1 MTTTEFIQKQEER
14 LKTVDCFVKFSTIEQ
29 AQMIAGQLLD
39 NPLVCGVDFLVTG
52 DIDLRWQ
59 DQLPA
64 CGFYSIDSI
73 NSSATVR
80 TIAAAASSKYTLLY
94 TKDDELVLGYK
105 ALERFER
112 LAGDTGAG
120 MLYADHYHI
129 KAGKRAKA
137 PVIDYQMG
145 SLRDEFDFG
154 SVLFF
159 RTSALKES
167 ALRMSGDY
175 KVAGLYDLR
184 LKLSQRY
191 ALEHINEYLYTDVE
205 RDLRTSGEKIYDYCD
220 PRNVASQQ
228 EFEAACTSHLKDI
241 GAYLSYDMFTPE
253 CDKVVCYDGGESQW
267 PVECTVI
274 IPVLNRVRVIKDA
287 IDSVLMQDTDFKFNL
302 IVVDNH
308 STDGTTQA
316 IDEYAGDPRVIHI
329 IPERDDLG
337 IGGCWN
343 LAAFDD
349 RAGRFV
355 MGLDSDDLFAH
366 AHVLQAM
373 VDKFK
378 EGDNL
383 MAGPAMVVG
392 TYKVVNADLD
402 EIAPGIIDHHEWT
415 PANGRNNLLRVNGIG
430 GPRAFYTPIYR
441 DIALSNTSYG
451 EDYGMALMIS
461 RNYAIDRVWD
471 VMTLAR
477 RWDDNTDADLDIE
490 SENAN
495 NVYKDR
501 LRTWEI
507 KARIAQNKG
516 LKV

>member
-1 MTTTEFIQKQEER
+1 MNHVI
-14 LKTVDCFVKFSTIEQ
+14 DCFVKFSSIEQ
-29 AQMIAGQLLD
+29 ARMIAGQLLD
-39 NPLVCGVDFLVTG
+39 SELVCSVDFLVSGEVDPAWG
-52 DIDLRWQ
+52 DELYG
-59 DQLPA
+59 
-64 CGFYSIDSI
+64 CGFISIDSI
-73 NSSATVR
+73 CSSATVR
-80 TIAAAASSKYTLLY
+80 MIASAASSRYTLLY
-94 TKDDELVLGYK
+94 TKDDELQLGYK
-105 ALERFER
+105 AIER
-112 LAGDTGAG
+112 LVRLAEDSGAG
-120 MLYADHYHI
+120 MLYSDHYHI
-129 KAGKRAKA
+129 KNGVRAKA
-137 PVIDYQMG
+137 PVIDYQLG

-154 SVLFF
+154 SVLLFS
-159 RTSALKES
+159 TAALKES

-175 KVAGLYDLR
+175 KAAGLYDLR
-184 LKLSQRY
+184 LKLSQKY

-220 PRNVASQQ
+220 PRNVESQK
-228 EFEAACTSHLKDI
+228 ELEAACTAHLKDI

-253 CDKVVCYDGGESQW
+253 CDKVVCYEGSDGQW
-267 PVECTVI
+267 PVECSVI
-274 IPVLNRVRVIKDA
+274 IPVLNRARVIRDA
-287 IDSVLMQDTDFKFNL
+287 IDSVLMQEADFKFNV
-302 IVVDNH
+302 IIVDNH
-308 STDGTTQA
+308 STDGTSEA
-316 IDEYAGDPRVIHI
+316 IEEYADDDRVVHI

-343 LAAFDD
+343 LGAFDD
-349 RAGRFV
+349 RAGRFI
-355 MGLDSDDLFAH
+355 MGLDSDDLLATPH
-366 AHVLQAM
+366 ALQAM

-392 TYKVVNADLD
+392 TYKVVNADLE

-415 PANGRNNLLRVNGIG
+415 PDNGRNNLLRVNGIG

-441 DIALSNTSYG
+441 DIVLPNTSYG

-477 RWDDNTDADLDIE
+477 RWDDNTDADLDIDR
-490 SENAN
+490 ENAN

-501 LRTWEI
+501 LRTWEV

-516 LKV
+516 R

>member
-1 MTTTEFIQKQEER
+1 
-14 LKTVDCFVKFSTIEQ
+14 
-29 AQMIAGQLLD
+29 MIAGQLLD
-39 NPLVCGVDFLVTG
+39 SELVCSVDFLVSGEVDPAWG
-52 DIDLRWQ
+52 DELYG
-59 DQLPA
+59 
-64 CGFYSIDSI
+64 CGFISIDSI
-73 NSSATVR
+73 CSSATVR
-80 TIAAAASSKYTLLY
+80 MIASAASSRYTLLY

-105 ALERFER
+105 AIER
-112 LAGDTGAG
+112 LFRLAEDTGAG
-120 MLYADHYHI
+120 MLYSDHYHI
-129 KAGKRAKA
+129 KNGVRAKA
-137 PVIDYQMG
+137 PVIDYQLG

-154 SVLFF
+154 SVLLFN
-159 RTSALKES
+159 TAALKES
-167 ALRMSGDY
+167 ALRLSGDY
-175 KVAGLYDLR
+175 KAAGLYDLR

-191 ALEHINEYLYTDVE
+191 QLEHINEYLYTDVE

-220 PRNVASQQ
+220 PRNIESQK
-228 EFEAACTSHLKDI
+228 ELEAACTAHLKDI

-253 CDKVVCYDGGESQW
+253 CDKVVCYEGSDGQW
-267 PVECTVI
+267 PVECSVI
-274 IPVLNRVRVIKDA
+274 IPVLNRVRVIRDA
-287 IDSVLMQDTDFKFNL
+287 IDSVLMQQADFKFNV

-308 STDGTTQA
+308 STDGTSEV
-316 IDEYAGDPRVIHI
+316 IDLYADDERVVHI

-343 LAAFDD
+343 LGAFDD
-349 RAGRFV
+349 HAGRFI
-355 MGLDSDDLFAH
+355 MGLDSDDLLATPH
-366 AHVLQAM
+366 ALQAM

-392 TYKVVNADLD
+392 TYKVVNANLE

-415 PANGRNNLLRVNGIG
+415 PDNGRNNLLRVNGIG

-441 DIALSNTSYG
+441 DIVLPNTSYG

-461 RNYAIDRVWD
+461 RNYTIDRVWD

-477 RWDDNTDADLDIE
+477 RWDDNTDADLDIDR
-490 SENAN
+490 ENAN

-501 LRTWEI
+501 LRTWEV

-516 LKV
+516 R

>member
-1 MTTTEFIQKQEER
+1 MTTEFIQKQEER
-14 LKTVDCFVKFSTIEQ
+14 FKTIDCLIKFSTVEQ
-29 AQMIAGQLLD
+29 AQMIAEQLLD

-52 DIDLRWQ
+52 DIDPQWQ
-59 DQLPA
+59 DALPA

-73 NSSATVR
+73 YSTATMR

-94 TKDDELVLGYK
+94 IKDDELQLGYK
-105 ALERFER
+105 AIERFER
-112 LAGDTGAG
+112 IARDTGAG
-120 MLYADHYHI
+120 MLYSDHYHI
-129 KAGKRAKA
+129 KGGECKKA
-137 PVIDYQMG
+137 PVIDYQLG
-145 SLRDEFDFG
+145 SVRDEFDFG

-159 RTSALKES
+159 RSAALKES
-167 ALRMSGDY
+167 ALRLSGDY
-175 KVAGLYDLR
+175 KAAGLYDLR
-184 LKLSQRY
+184 LKLSQKY

-220 PRNVASQQ
+220 TRNIESQK
-228 EFEAACTSHLKDI
+228 ELEAAVTSHLKDI
-241 GAYLSYDMFTPE
+241 GAYLSYEMFSPDA
-253 CDKVVCYDGGESQW
+253 DKVVCYEGGESQW
-267 PVECTVI
+267 HVECTVI

-287 IDSVLMQDTDFKFNL
+287 INSILMQETDFDFNV
-302 IVVDNH
+302 IIVDNH

-316 IDEYAGDPRVIHI
+316 IDEFANDPRVIHI

-343 LAAFDD
+343 LAAFDP
-349 RAGRFV
+349 RAGRFI

-415 PANGRNNLLRVNGIG
+415 PQNGRNNLLRVNGIG

-441 DIALSNTSYG
+441 DIVLPNSSYG

-490 SENAN
+490 QENKN

-516 LKV
+516 

>member
-1 MTTTEFIQKQEER
+1 MN
-14 LKTVDCFVKFSTIEQ
+14 KTMNRVIDCFAKFSSIEQ
-29 AQMIAGQLLD
+29 AGMIADQLLD
-39 NPLVCGVDFLVTG
+39 SELVCSVDFLVEG
-52 DIDLRWQ
+52 EVDPSWPDV
-59 DQLPA
+59 LPG
-64 CGFYSIDSI
+64 CGFYSVDAIT
-73 NSSATVR
+73 SSSTMR
-80 TIAAAASSKYTLLY
+80 TIAQAASSKYTLLY
-94 TKDDELVLGYK
+94 TKGDVLQLGYK
-105 ALERFER
+105 AIERLER

-120 MLYADHYHI
+120 MLYSDHYVMKSGI
-129 KAGKRAKA
+129 RTKA

-154 SVLFF
+154 SVLLFN
-159 RTSALKES
+159 TAALKES
-167 ALRMSGDY
+167 ALRLSGDY

-184 LKLSQRY
+184 LKLSQKH

-205 RDLRTSGEKIYDYCD
+205 HDLRTSGEKIYDYCD
-220 PRNVASQQ
+220 PRNTESQA
-228 EFEAACTSHLKDI
+228 EYEAACTAHLKDI

-253 CDKVVCYDGGESQW
+253 CDKVVCYEGGEAQW

-274 IPVLNRVRVIKDA
+274 IPVLNRVRVIRDA
-287 IDSVLMQDTDFKFNL
+287 IDSILMQEASFKYNV
-302 IVVDNH
+302 IIVDNH
-308 STDGTTQA
+308 STDGTSEA
-316 IDEYAGDPRVIHI
+316 IDEYAGDPRVVHI
-329 IPERDDLG
+329 IPERTDLG

-343 LAAFDD
+343 MAAFDD

-355 MGLDSDDLFAH
+355 IGLDSDDLFATP
-366 AHVLQAM
+366 HVLQTM

-392 TYKVVNADLD
+392 TYKVVNADLE

-415 PANGRNNLLRVNGIG
+415 PDNGRNNLLRVNGIG

-441 DIALSNTSYG
+441 DIVLPNTSYG
-451 EDYGMALMIS
+451 EDYGMALLIS
-461 RNYAIDRVWD
+461 RNYPIDRVWE

-477 RWDDNTDADLDIE
+477 RWDDNTDADLDIDR
-490 SENAN
+490 ENAN
-495 NVYKDR
+495 NLYKDR

-516 LKV
+516 L